1 MDMPVISEI
10 PVGTGII
17 YCIIWIE
24 KSFCLFIGGVIM
36 TNELTGKE
44 VETVRDLDYLKLLA
58 KQYPT
63 IDSAT
68 TEIINLQAILDLPK
82 GTEHYISDIHGEFE
96 SFRHVLKNA
105 SGVIRN
111 KINEI
116 YGNSLRESEK
126 KALATLIYYPTEKL
140 DMLDINEREVDDWY
154 RIHLFRLIEVCK
166 RVSSKYTRSKVRK
179 AFPKEFAYILDELL
193 NENEDR
199 INKYDYY
206 NKIIETIIELDR
218 AKSFIVAI
226 CNLIQRF
233 AVDRLHII
241 GDIYD
246 RGPGAD
252 IIMDMLKEYHSLDIQ
267 WGNHDM
273 IWMGACAGNEALIAN
288 VVRITSRYNH
298 LELLEDRYGINLLP
312 LATFAMD
319 TYGSDELAKFMP
331 KGVEV
336 TDKNFKELEMSA
348 KIHKAIFIIQMKLEA
363 EIIYRH
369 PEYEMNDRMLLDMID
384 YKKGTIMIDDV
395 EYPLNST
402 EFPTIDPENPFILS
416 EEEKSIILRLKR
428 SFMNSMRLN
437 DHVKL
442 LYSKG
447 SMYKVFNGNLLLH
460 GCIPMKDDGSFM
472 DIVIDGALYQGRK
485 ALDELD
491 RLARQGYFNN
501 DPILK
506 EQGLDA
512 MWYLWCG
519 PASPLFG
526 KRKMATFE
534 RYFIE
539 DKVTHEEEKNPYYR
553 DREKIEWIDKIL
565 EDFGLDKDSSHLVNG
580 HVPVKVV
587 KGESPIKAGGKL
599 LVIDGGFAK
608 AYQKETGIAGY
619 TLIYNSHGLNLVSHE
634 PFESTQKAIIEEKDI
649 VSTVM
654 VLESV
659 RSRRRVADT
668 DTGFELK
675 SQVDDLLQ
683 LVNAYRQGYIKE
695 IIHTAYEN
703 K

>member
-1 MDMPVISEI
+1 
-10 PVGTGII
+10 
-17 YCIIWIE
+17 
-24 KSFCLFIGGVIM
+24 M

-140 DMLDINEREVDDWY
+140 DMLDINEREIDDWY

-312 LATFAMD
+312 LATFAME
-319 TYGSDELAKFMP
+319 TYGGDELAKFMP

-336 TDKNFKELEMSA
+336 NDKKYKELEMSA

-384 YKKGTIMIDDV
+384 YEKGTILIDEV
-395 EYPLNST
+395 EYPLNSK
-402 EFPTIDPENPFILS
+402 EFPTIDPENPFILT
-416 EEEKSIILRLKR
+416 EEEKSIIVRLKR

-442 LYSKG
+442 LFSKG
-447 SMYKVFNGNLLLH
+447 SMYKVFNSNLLLH
-460 GCIPMKDDGSFM
+460 GCIPMREDGNFM
-472 DIVIDGALYQGRK
+472 DITIDGEMYQGRK

-534 RYFIE
+534 RYFID
-539 DKVTHEEEKNPYYR
+539 DKVTHMEEKNPYYR

-565 EDFGLDKDSSHLVNG
+565 EDFGLDKDNSHLVNG

-668 DTGFELK
+668 DTGYELK

>member
-1 MDMPVISEI
+1 
-10 PVGTGII
+10 
-17 YCIIWIE
+17 
-24 KSFCLFIGGVIM
+24 M
-36 TNELTGKE
+36 TNELTGME
-44 VETVRDLDYLKLLA
+44 VETVRDLDYLSLLS

-82 GTEHYISDIHGEFE
+82 GTEHFISDIHGEYE

-126 KALATLIYYPTEKL
+126 KGLATLIYYPNEKL
-140 DMLDINEREVDDWY
+140 DMLDINDREINDWY
-154 RIHLFRLIEVCK
+154 RVCLFRLIEVCK

-206 NKIIETIIELDR
+206 NKIIQTIIELDR
-218 AKSFIVAI
+218 ARSFIVAI

-273 IWMGACAGNEALIAN
+273 IWMGACAGNEALMAN

-298 LELLEDRYGINLLP
+298 LELLEDRYGVNLLP
-312 LATFAMD
+312 LATFALD
-319 TYGSDELAKFMP
+319 TYGSEELAKFMP

-336 TDKNFKELEMSA
+336 TEKNLKELEMSA

-369 PEYEMNDRMLLDMID
+369 PEYGMNDRMLLDMID
-384 YKKGTIMIDDV
+384 YEKGTILIDDV
-395 EYPLNST
+395 EYALNSN
-402 EFPTIDPENPFILS
+402 EFPTIDPENPFILT
-416 EEEKSIILRLKR
+416 EAEKEIVARLKR
-428 SFMNSMRLN
+428 SFINSMRLN

-442 LYSKG
+442 LFSKG
-447 SMYKVFNGNLLLH
+447 SMYKVFNGNLLIH
-460 GCIPMKDDGSFM
+460 GCVPMNEDGSFM
-472 DIVIDGALYQGRK
+472 PILIDGEEYKGRA

-526 KRKMATFE
+526 KKKMATFE
-534 RYFIE
+534 RYFI
-539 DKVTHEEEKNPYYR
+539 DDRVTHTEVKNPYYA
-553 DREKIEWIDKIL
+553 DREKVEWIDKIL
-565 EDFGLDKDSSHLVNG
+565 EDFGLDKDTSHLVNG

-587 KGESPIKAGGKL
+587 KGESPIKAEGKL

-634 PFESTQKAIIEEKDI
+634 PFESTQKAIMEEKDI

-659 RSRRRVADT
+659 SSRRRVADT
-668 DTGFELK
+668 DTGRELK

-683 LVNAYRQGYIKE
+683 LVTAYRKGYIKE
-695 IIHTAYEN
+695 VIYSVYEN

>member
-1 MDMPVISEI
+1 
-10 PVGTGII
+10 
-17 YCIIWIE
+17 
-24 KSFCLFIGGVIM
+24 M
-36 TNELTGKE
+36 TNELTGME
-44 VETVRDLDYLKLLA
+44 VETVRDLDYLALLS

-82 GTEHYISDIHGEFE
+82 GTEHFISDIHGEYE

-126 KALATLIYYPTEKL
+126 KGLATLIYYPNEKL
-140 DMLDINEREVDDWY
+140 DMLDINDREINDWY
-154 RIHLFRLIEVCK
+154 RVCLFRLIEVCK

-218 AKSFIVAI
+218 AKAFIVAI

-273 IWMGACAGNEALIAN
+273 IWMGACAGNEALMAN

-312 LATFAMD
+312 LATFAID
-319 TYGSDELAKFMP
+319 TYGGEGLAKFMP

-369 PEYEMNDRMLLDMID
+369 PEYGMNDRMLLDMID
-384 YKKGTIMIDDV
+384 YEKGTILIDGA
-395 EYPLNST
+395 EYMLNSN
-402 EFPTIDPENPFILS
+402 EFPTIDPENPFILT
-416 EEEKSIILRLKR
+416 EKEKEIVARLKR

-442 LYSKG
+442 LFSKG
-447 SMYKVFNGNLLLH
+447 SMYKVFNGNLLIH
-460 GCIPMKDDGSFM
+460 GCVPMNEDGSFM
-472 DIVIDGALYQGRK
+472 PITIEGREYK
-485 ALDELD
+485 GRAALDELD

-526 KRKMATFE
+526 KKKMATFE
-534 RYFIE
+534 RYFID
-539 DKVTHEEEKNPYYR
+539 DKITHTEVKNPYYA
-553 DREKIEWIDKIL
+553 DREKVEWIDKIL
-565 EDFGLDKDSSHLVNG
+565 EDFGLDKDTSHLVNG

-587 KGESPIKAGGKL
+587 KGESPIKAEGKL

-668 DTGFELK
+668 DTGRELK

-683 LVNAYRQGYIKE
+683 LVTAYRKGYIKE
-695 IIHTAYEN
+695 MIYSIYEN

>member
-1 MDMPVISEI
+1 
-10 PVGTGII
+10 
-17 YCIIWIE
+17 
-24 KSFCLFIGGVIM
+24 M
-36 TNELTGKE
+36 TNELTGSE
-44 VETVRDLDYLKLLA
+44 VKTIRDLDYLTLLA

-63 IDSAT
+63 IDAAT

-82 GTEHYISDIHGEFE
+82 GTEHFLSDIHGEFE

-111 KINEI
+111 KINDL
-116 YGNSLRESEK
+116 YGNTLREAEK
-126 KALATLIYYPTEKL
+126 RALATLIYYPNEKL
-140 DMLDINEREVDDWY
+140 DMLDINERELSDWY
-154 RIHLFRLIEVCK
+154 KVHLFRLIEVCK

-206 NKIIETIIELDR
+206 NKIIDTIIDLDR
-218 AKSFIVAI
+218 SRAFIVAI

-288 VVRITSRYNH
+288 VIRITARYNH

-319 TYGSDELAKFMP
+319 TYGNEELKNFMP
-331 KGVEV
+331 RGVEI
-336 TDKNFKELEMSA
+336 TEKNQREMEMVA
-348 KIHKAIFIIQMKLEA
+348 KIHKAIFLIQMKLEA

-369 PEYEMNDRMLLDMID
+369 PEYGMNDRMLLDMID
-384 YKKGTIMIDDV
+384 YEKGTILVDGV
-395 EYPLNST
+395 EYALNSK
-402 EFPTIDPENPFILS
+402 EFPTIDPKNPFILT
-416 EEEKSIILRLKR
+416 EEEKEIVDRLKR
-428 SFMNSMRLN
+428 SFMNSLRLN

-460 GCIPMKDDGSFM
+460 GCIPMEANGDFM
-472 DIVIDGALYQGRK
+472 PIMIDGEEYRGKR
-485 ALDELD
+485 ALDELE

-501 DPILK
+501 DPVLREK
-506 EQGLDA
+506 GLDA

-526 KRKMATFE
+526 KKKMATFE
-534 RYFIE
+534 RYYIE
-539 DKVTHEEEKNPYYR
+539 EKETHAEEKNPYYK
-553 DREKIEWIDKIL
+553 DRENIKWIEKIL
-565 EDFGLDKDSSHLVNG
+565 EDFGLDIETSHLING
-580 HVPVKVV
+580 HVPVKVM

-619 TLIYNSHGLNLVSHE
+619 TLIYNSHGMNLVSHE
-634 PFESTQKAIIEEKDI
+634 PFESTKKAIIEEKDI

-659 RSRRRVADT
+659 TSRRRVADT

-675 SQVDDLLQ
+675 SQVEDLLQ
-683 LVNAYRQGYIKE
+683 LVNAYRKGYIKE
-695 IIHTAYEN
+695 MIQTAYINET
-703 K
+703 KP

>member
-1 MDMPVISEI
+1 
-10 PVGTGII
+10 
-17 YCIIWIE
+17 
-24 KSFCLFIGGVIM
+24 M

-44 VETVRDLDYLKLLA
+44 VRIIRDLDYLALLA
-58 KQYPT
+58 RQHPT
-63 IDSAT
+63 INSAT

-82 GTEHYISDIHGEFE
+82 GTEHFISDIHGEFE

-116 YGNSLRESEK
+116 FGNTLRESEK
-126 KALATLIYYPTEKL
+126 RSLATLIYYPEEKL
-140 DMLDINEREVDDWY
+140 DMIDINEREINDWY
-154 RIHLFRLIEVCK
+154 RIHLFRLIQVCK
-166 RVSSKYTRSKVRK
+166 TVSSKYTRSKVRK
-179 AFPKEFAYILDELL
+179 AFPKEFAYILDELI

-199 INKYDYY
+199 INKYEYY
-206 NKIIETIIELDR
+206 NKIIETIIDLDR
-218 AKSFIVAI
+218 ARSFIIAI
-226 CNLIQRF
+226 SNLIQRF

-246 RGPGAD
+246 RGQGPD

-273 IWMGACAGNEALIAN
+273 IWMGAAAGNEALIAN

-319 TYGSDELAKFMP
+319 TYGSEELEKFMP
-331 KGVEV
+331 RGVEI
-336 TDKNFKELEMSA
+336 TEKNFKEMEMVA
-348 KIHKAIFIIQMKLEA
+348 KIHKAIFIIQLKLEA

-369 PEYEMNDRMLLDMID
+369 PEYGMNDRMILDMIN
-384 YKKGTIMIDDV
+384 YEAGTITLGDK
-395 EYPLNST
+395 EFPLNSK
-402 EFPTIDPENPFILS
+402 EFPTVDPENPFILT
-416 EEEKSIILRLKR
+416 EGEKTVVDRLKR
-428 SFMNSMRLN
+428 SFMNSLRLN

-442 LYSKG
+442 LFSKG

-460 GCIPMKDDGSFM
+460 GCIPMTEDGEFLP
-472 DIVIDGALYQGRK
+472 ITIQGVEYAGK
-485 ALDELD
+485 AALDELD
-491 RLARQGYFNN
+491 RMARQGYFSI
-501 DPILK
+501 DPEAK
-506 EQGLDA
+506 EAGLDA

-526 KRKMATFE
+526 KKKMATFE

-539 DKVTHEEEKNPYYR
+539 DKTTHVEVKNPYYS
-553 DREKIEWIDKIL
+553 DREKVECIVKIL
-565 EDFGLDKDSSHLVNG
+565 EEFGLDTRTSHLVNG

-587 KGESPIKAGGKL
+587 KGESPIKADGKL

-619 TLIYNSHGLNLVSHE
+619 TLIYNSHGMNLVSHE
-634 PFESTQKAIIEEKDI
+634 PFESTEKAIMEEKDI

-654 VLESV
+654 VLESA
-659 RSRRRVADT
+659 RNRRRVSDT
-668 DTGFELK
+668 DTGEELRI
-675 SQVDDLLQ
+675 QVDDLLQ
-683 LVNAYRQGYIKE
+683 LVAAYRKGYIKE
-695 IIHTAYEN
+695 SIHSGYKESRTE
-703 K
+703 

>member
-1 MDMPVISEI
+1 
-10 PVGTGII
+10 
-17 YCIIWIE
+17 
-24 KSFCLFIGGVIM
+24 M
-36 TNELTGKE
+36 TNELTGSE
-44 VETVRDLDYLKLLA
+44 VKTIRDLDYLTLLA

-63 IDSAT
+63 IDAAT

-82 GTEHYISDIHGEFE
+82 GTEHFLSDIHGEFE

-111 KINEI
+111 KINDL
-116 YGNSLRESEK
+116 YGNTLREAEK
-126 KALATLIYYPTEKL
+126 RALATLIYYPNEKL
-140 DMLDINEREVDDWY
+140 DMLDINERELSDWY
-154 RIHLFRLIEVCK
+154 KVHLFRLIEVCK

-206 NKIIETIIELDR
+206 NKIIDTIIDLDR
-218 AKSFIVAI
+218 SRAFIVAI

-288 VVRITSRYNH
+288 VIRITARYNH

-319 TYGSDELAKFMP
+319 TYGNEELKNFMP
-331 KGVEV
+331 RGVEI
-336 TDKNFKELEMSA
+336 TEKNQREMEMVA
-348 KIHKAIFIIQMKLEA
+348 KIHKAIFLIQMKLEA

-369 PEYEMNDRMLLDMID
+369 PEYGMNDRMLLDMID
-384 YKKGTIMIDDV
+384 YDKGTILVDGV
-395 EYPLNST
+395 EYALNSK
-402 EFPTIDPENPFILS
+402 EFPTIDPKNPFILT
-416 EEEKSIILRLKR
+416 EEEKEIVDRLKR
-428 SFMNSMRLN
+428 SFMNSLRLN

-460 GCIPMKDDGSFM
+460 GCIPMEANGDFM
-472 DIVIDGALYQGRK
+472 PIMIDGEEYHGKR
-485 ALDELD
+485 ALDELE

-501 DPILK
+501 DPVLREK
-506 EQGLDA
+506 GLDA

-519 PASPLFG
+519 PTSPLFG
-526 KRKMATFE
+526 KKKMATFE
-534 RYFIE
+534 RYYIE
-539 DKVTHEEEKNPYYR
+539 EKETHAEEKNPYYK
-553 DREKIEWIDKIL
+553 DRENIKWIEKIL
-565 EDFGLDKDSSHLVNG
+565 EDFGLDIETSHLING
-580 HVPVKVV
+580 HVPVKVM

-619 TLIYNSHGLNLVSHE
+619 TLIYNSHGMNLVSHE
-634 PFESTQKAIIEEKDI
+634 PFESTKKAIIEEKDI

-659 RSRRRVADT
+659 TSRRRVADT
-668 DTGFELK
+668 DTGLELK
-675 SQVDDLLQ
+675 SQVEDLLQ
-683 LVNAYRQGYIKE
+683 LVNAYRKGYIKE
-695 IIHTAYEN
+695 MIQTAYINET
-703 K
+703 KP

>member
-1 MDMPVISEI
+1 
-10 PVGTGII
+10 
-17 YCIIWIE
+17 
-24 KSFCLFIGGVIM
+24 M

-44 VETVRDLDYLKLLA
+44 VESARDLDYLRLLA
-58 KQYPT
+58 RQYPT
-63 IDSAT
+63 IDAAT

-140 DMLDINEREVDDWY
+140 DMLDINDREVDDWY

-206 NKIIETIIELDR
+206 NKIIETIIKLDR

-273 IWMGACAGNEALIAN
+273 IWMGACAGNEALMAN

-312 LATFAMD
+312 LATFAME
-319 TYGSDELAKFMP
+319 TYGSEELENFMP
-331 KGVEV
+331 KGIEV

-384 YKKGTIMIDDV
+384 YDKGTIMIDDV
-395 EYPLNST
+395 EYPLNAH
-402 EFPTIDPENPFILS
+402 EFPTIDPENPFILT
-416 EEEKSIILRLKR
+416 EEEKGIVLRLKR

-447 SMYKVFNGNLLLH
+447 SMYKVFNSNLLLH
-460 GCIPMKDDGSFM
+460 GCIPMREDGSFM
-472 DIVIDGALYQGRK
+472 DIQIDGERYQGKR

-534 RYFIE
+534 RYFIN
-539 DKVTHEEEKNPYYR
+539 DKVTHVEEKNPYYR
-553 DREKIEWIDKIL
+553 DREKVEWIDKIL
-565 EDFGLDKDSSHLVNG
+565 EDFGLDKDNSHLVNG

-659 RSRRRVADT
+659 RSRRRVSDT

-683 LVNAYRQGYIKE
+683 LVNAYRKGYIKE